1 MAAVAGWFWS
11 SQKSTCNL
19 KLKPPCWKLSPKFIG
34 PFKIIR
40 QVNPVNYRLQLP
52 ASYRIYPTFHA
63 SLLKP
68 VSARAGSAADP
79 VPVPPPRPLDID
91 GSLAYRVRALLALH
105 TTGQQYLVDWEGYG
119 PEECSWVNATDIL
132 DPSLTEEFHRMASAL
147 TSVSFGRG
155 QFTGVKG
162 TRLKLARATMFLGQ
176 NGFYPT
182 TGGIY
187 LHENGEIGVRVPE
200 NGSRGETPF

>member
-1 MAAVAGWFWS
+1 
-11 SQKSTCNL
+11 STCNL

-147 TSVSFGRG
+147 TSGLCAVLADTDTEKVLKVGSSLDLTVTYPKNSVSFVHWE
-155 QFTGVKG
+155 F
-162 TRLKLARATMFLGQ
+162 
-176 NGFYPT
+176 NGKRFADYTP
-182 TGGIY
+182 
-187 LHENGEIGVRVPE
+187 
-200 NGSRGETPF
+200 SRNYTLS